1 MPSVNL
7 NTIEAMVREVLKEII
22 QEAHVPT
29 KVGMPSPQLPPRRS
43 KTKTKVG
50 MPSPQLPPKRPKT
63 KTKVG
68 MPAPQLPPEVKP
80 EPKKREKPLSRSDR
94 KARDAD
100 QAEKEVPKKEKKKKR
115 KKKETIR
122 AYEKA
127 SGSKFFEGNEDEE
140 Q

>member
-29 KVGMPSPQLPPRRS
+29 K
-43 KTKTKVG
+43 T
-50 MPSPQLPPKRPKT
+50 
-63 KTKVG
+63 G

-80 EPKKREKPLSRSDR
+80 KPKKREKPLSRSDR

>member
-1 MPSVNL
+1 
-7 NTIEAMVREVLKEII
+7 
-22 QEAHVPT
+22 
-29 KVGMPSPQLPPRRS
+29 
-43 KTKTKVG
+43 

-80 EPKKREKPLSRSDR
+80 EPKKREKPLSPSDR

>member
-1 MPSVNL
+1 MSSVNL

-29 KVGMPSPQLPPRRS
+29 K
-43 KTKTKVG
+43 T
-50 MPSPQLPPKRPKT
+50 
-63 KTKVG
+63 G

-80 EPKKREKPLSRSDR
+80 KPKKREKPLSRSDRKVRDEPKKREKPLSRSDR
-94 KARDAD
+94 KARDTD
-100 QAEKEVPKKEKKKKR
+100 QAEKEVPE
-115 KKKETIR
+115 EEEIR

>member
-1 MPSVNL
+1 LSSVNL

-22 QEAHVPT
+22 QEVHVPT
-29 KVGMPSPQLPPRRS
+29 K
-43 KTKTKVG
+43 T
-50 MPSPQLPPKRPKT
+50 
-63 KTKVG
+63 G

-80 EPKKREKPLSRSDR
+80 KPKKREKPLSRSDRKVRDEPKKREKPLSPSDR